1 RGLQAVAELPFDAL
15 RERGEDADALRVEAD
30 ADARLVMTADVVRL
44 RFAGLV
50 AGFPRL
56 LAQLGLAVAFGAV
69 RVPVVERRLA
79 PVGLERLRVLRQ
91 LIVEHLLHLFFGC
104 GLVAGLPQLVP
115 LRGPVGL
122 RDEKDDSEKVHGTRR
137 RTTPGG
143 GGQRLNRAPQTSL
156 LVGQVPNVPGV

>member
-1 RGLQAVAELPFDAL
+1 MSGQRALEDLDRLAHVTLGPRQLEEVAAPDDLRRAVEVVLVDLEGGLQAVAELPFDAL

-91 LIVEHLLHLFFGC
+91 LIVE
-104 GLVAGLPQLVP
+104 
-115 LRGPVGL
+115 
-122 RDEKDDSEKVHGTRR
+122 
-137 RTTPGG
+137 
-143 GGQRLNRAPQTSL
+143 
-156 LVGQVPNVPGV
+156 